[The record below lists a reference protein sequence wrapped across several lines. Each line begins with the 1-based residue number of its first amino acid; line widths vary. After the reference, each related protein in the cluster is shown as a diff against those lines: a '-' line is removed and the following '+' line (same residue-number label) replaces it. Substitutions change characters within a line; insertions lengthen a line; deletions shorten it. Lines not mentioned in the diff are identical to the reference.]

1 MITPYLRPPALPGR
15 FFWPRPVRSSPASI
29 RRERRLKVCET
40 RRPACNDIAQHA
52 EYQYASQVSLPPESF
67 VKDAHDMP
75 GHLARRF
82 QQIAVAVFLAEIEEA
97 GYDLTPVQ
105 YAALAA
111 VSANH
116 GIDQVTL
123 AGLIAYDRTTI
134 TGVVDRLVQKG
145 LVARHESSRDRRARE
160 LKITDAGRRTLRSV
174 TPAVEAAQRI
184 LLRGLT
190 EKEAKELVRLLQK
203 AIAAGNELSRA
214 PLRDAATG

>member
-1 MITPYLRPPALPGR
+1 M
-15 FFWPRPVRSSPASI
+15 
-29 RRERRLKVCET
+29 
-40 RRPACNDIAQHA
+40 
-52 EYQYASQVSLPPESF
+52 
-67 VKDAHDMP
+67 KDTHDMP

-82 QQIAVAVFLAEIEEA
+82 QQIAVAVFLAEVEEA

-111 VSANH
+111 IGANP

-145 LVARHESSRDRRARE
+145 LAARHESSRDRRARE
-160 LKITDAGRRTLRSV
+160 LKITDAGRRTLRGIA
-174 TPAVEAAQRI
+174 PAVEAAQQI
-184 LLRGLT
+184 MLRGLSD
-190 EKEAKELVRLLQK
+190 KEATELMRLLK
-203 AIAAGNELSRA
+203 KTIAAGNELSRA